1 MENKK
6 NEQAQPEPEQYEGVM
21 VGLLICQHGAP
32 SIAMN
37 AGNATTVMG
46 VQQALVVWNQLG
58 DILETLE
65 AIEMGEMDEV
75 SGEVKPC
82 KMH

>member
-21 VGLLICQHGAP
+21 VGLLICQHGTP

-37 AGNATTVMG
+37 AGNATTIMG

-58 DILETLE
+58 DLLEQLE
-65 AIEMGEMDEV
+65 QLGAMDEE
-75 SGEVKPC
+75 SWEVKPC